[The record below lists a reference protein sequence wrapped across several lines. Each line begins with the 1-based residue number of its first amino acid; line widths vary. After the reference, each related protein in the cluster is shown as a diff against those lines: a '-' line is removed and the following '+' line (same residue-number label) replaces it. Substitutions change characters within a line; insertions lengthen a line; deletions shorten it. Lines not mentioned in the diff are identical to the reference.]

1 MDVININK
9 NPNPSVKSFSRILK
23 WGAFILAAVII
34 ITSTVG
40 SVPAGYVGVTV
51 TMGSVSQTVRR
62 EGVYVKLPFVQ
73 TVRTMEARTQKVEW
87 TNTASPITSASKD
100 LQDVYILAVVT
111 YHISPDKA
119 PKIFQTI
126 GLDYADKKV
135 VPLTLNAIKTHT
147 GKYNVAE
154 ILNNRE
160 KITNDVNT
168 DVAAQLMAND
178 IILENVSLVNI
189 DFRPEYKEAIEQK
202 QIAEKQVETQQYTLE
217 KQALEAQQQVKKA
230 EADKQAKILE
240 AEAEKQAKIL
250 EGEGV
255 EEFNKKVTE
264 SITSELLKYKELQN
278 QEKAIDRW
286 NGEYPSVVAGG
297 ESIPLIQMPAG
308 SIGSTSGSG
317 TRSSGGA
324 GNTAGT
330 GGNTAGTAN

>member
-1 MDVININK
+1 MEVINLDKKTNIK
-9 NPNPSVKSFSRILK
+9 NTKALKQVLK
-23 WGAFILAAVII
+23 WGALALVAII
-34 ITSTVG
+34 ILTSIIG

-62 EGVYVKLPFVQ
+62 EGVYIKLPFVQ
-73 TVRTMEARTQKVEW
+73 TIRTMEARTLKVEW
-87 TNTASPITSASKD
+87 SDASNPITAASKD
-100 LQDVYILAVVT
+100 LQDVYINAVVT
-111 YHISPDKA
+111 YHISAEQA
-119 PKIFQTI
+119 PKIYQTI

-135 VPLTLNAIKTHT
+135 IPLTLNAIKTHT

-160 KITNDVNT
+160 KITNDVNA
-168 DVAAQLMAND
+168 DVAVQLLAND

-202 QIAEKQVETQQYTLE
+202 QIAEKQVETQQFTLD

-240 AEAEKQAKIL
+240 AEAEKQSKIL

-255 EEFNKKVTE
+255 EEFNKKITQ
-264 SITSELLKYKELQN
+264 SITDELLKYKELQN
-278 QEKAIDRW
+278 QEKAIEKW

-297 ESIPLIQMPAG
+297 ESIPLIQMPTSSTG
-308 SIGSTSGSG
+308 SSVV
-317 TRSSGGA
+317 
-324 GNTAGT
+324 NPT
-330 GGNTAGTAN
+330 GID

>member
-1 MDVININK
+1 MEVININN
-9 NPNPSVKSFSRILK
+9 NPKPSSKGIVKILK
-23 WGAFILAAVII
+23 WGALILAVII
-34 ITSTVG
+34 IVTSIVG
-40 SVPAGYVGVTV
+40 SVPAGYVGITV

-62 EGVYVKLPFVQ
+62 EGIYVKLPFVQ
-73 TVRTMEARTQKVEW
+73 TIRTMEARTQKVEW
-87 TNTASPITSASKD
+87 SDKANPITAASKD

-111 YHISPDKA
+111 YHISPEKA
-119 PKIFQTI
+119 PRIFQTI
-126 GLDYADKKV
+126 GMDYADKKV
-135 VPLTLNAIKTHT
+135 IPLTLNAIKTHT

-168 DVAAQLMAND
+168 DVAAQLLAND

-202 QIAEKQVETQQYTLE
+202 QIAEKQVETQRYTLE

-230 EADKQAKILE
+230 EADKQAMILE

-255 EEFNKKVTE
+255 EEFNKKVTQ

-297 ESIPLIQMPAG
+297 ESIPLIQMPASGMNSTGVKSSGNTG
-308 SIGSTSGSG
+308 SPAATGTSSSSGS
-317 TRSSGGA
+317 
-324 GNTAGT
+324 
-330 GGNTAGTAN
+330 AN

>member
-9 NPNPSVKSFSRILK
+9 SKSPNVRFSRILK
-23 WGAFILAAVII
+23 WGGLILAAVII
-34 ITSTVG
+34 VTSIIG

-73 TVRTMEARTQKVEW
+73 TVRIMEARTQKVEW
-87 TNTASPITSASKD
+87 TDVNNPITAASKD

-119 PKIFQTI
+119 PRIFQSI
-126 GLDYADKKV
+126 GMDYADKKV
-135 VPLTLNAIKTHT
+135 IPLTLNAIKTHT

-168 DVAAQLMAND
+168 DVAAQLLAND

-189 DFRPEYKEAIEQK
+189 DFRSEYKEAIEQK

-217 KQALEAQQQVKKA
+217 RQALEAQQQVKKA
-230 EADKQAKILE
+230 EADKQAMILQ

-250 EGEGV
+250 EGEGI
-255 EEFNKKVTE
+255 EEFNKKVTQ
-264 SITSELLKYKELQN
+264 SITPELLKYKELQN

-286 NGEYPSVVAGG
+286 NGQYPSVVAGG

-308 SIGSTSGSG
+308 GTSDITGSVS
-317 TRSSGGA
+317 RPA
-324 GNTAGT
+324 GNSAGNSA
-330 GGNTAGTAN
+330 NTAAGSAD

>member
-1 MDVININK
+1 MDVVELNK
-9 NPNPSVKSFSRILK
+9 NKNTNVKPVVRILK
-23 WGAFILAAVII
+23 WGALILAAIII

-40 SVPAGYVGVTV
+40 SVPAGHVGITV

-73 TVRTMEARTQKVEW
+73 SVRLMDARTQKVEW
-87 TNTASPITSASKD
+87 ADAGNPITAASKD

-111 YHISPDKA
+111 YHISPEKA

-126 GLDYADKKV
+126 GMDYAEKKV
-135 VPLTLNAIKTHT
+135 IPLTLNAIKTHT

-168 DVAAQLMAND
+168 DVADQLLAYD
-178 IILENVSLVNI
+178 IILENVSLINI

-230 EADKQAKILE
+230 EADKQAMILQ

-250 EGEGV
+250 EGEGI
-255 EEFNKKVTE
+255 EEFNRKVTQ
-264 SITSELLKYKELQN
+264 SITNELLKYKELEN
-278 QEKAIDRW
+278 QEKAIDKW
-286 NGEYPSVVAGG
+286 SGQYPSVVAGG
-297 ESIPLIQMPAG
+297 DSIPLIQMPANGASDNTG
-308 SIGSTSGSG
+308 SVSSPSANTSGGS
-317 TRSSGGA
+317 A
-324 GNTAGT
+324 Q
-330 GGNTAGTAN
+330 